1 MEQSRPNMRLGG
13 KTLAKT
19 KTVEALAAAAEI
31 FTINAAGGVAFNVT
45 DNDVFDSQPS
55 YSPDGEKM
63 R

>member
-1 MEQSRPNMRLGG
+1 MRLGG